1 MAKFMSNIIKSEI
14 LKVHPFFET
23 SKLDKIGGI
32 FKSKHFNAKEHIL
45 REGHVCDH
53 LILAENSVT
62 RCYYTGE
69 EGKEHTLWMKP
80 EKTFLTE
87 YKSFVHRNPSTFNLQ
102 FYEDTLVYYIHRDD
116 LLKLYKSDND
126 WAQFGLYLTEHLHIT
141 LIDVF
146 VNLLSNDATRNYQ
159 YIAYAFPKFLQ
170 VAPLKDIASMLQVSQ
185 VTLSRIRAG
194 TQTKN

>member
-1 MAKFMSNIIKSEI
+1 MSADISSEI
-14 LKVHPFFET
+14 LKVHPFFPS
-23 SKLDKIGGI
+23 SKLEKIAEV
-32 FKSKHFNAKEHIL
+32 FKSKQFKAKEHIL
-45 REGHVCDH
+45 REGNLCDY
-53 LILAENSVT
+53 LIIAESSVT
-62 RCYYTGE
+62 RCYYTDH
-69 EGKEHTLWMKP
+69 EGKEQTLWMKP

-87 YKSFVHRNPSTFNLQ
+87 YKSFVHRKPSTFNLQ
-102 FYEDTLVYYIHRDD
+102 FYENTKVYFIHRDE

-146 VNLLSNDATRNYQ
+146 VNLLANDATRNYQ

-185 VTLSRIRAG
+185 VTLSRIRSG
-194 TQTKN
+194 TQTKS